1 MALDEI
7 QTSIHGSRLGLD
19 AYDNLIVGGR
29 RVGPGVVTRS
39 TPIYVDSV
47 NGSATGNG
55 KSPGTAVSTLAL
67 AFDLVTAAQGDL
79 IVVLPGH
86 TETLTA
92 SYALDVAG
100 VYVLGLGK
108 GDDMPQFLM
117 NHANAEI
124 SIAANGITLDGL
136 RFSADVTSVAIGIEI
151 EDGIDYTT
159 IKNCVFDVVTAG
171 TDEFTAAI
179 HMVNDNTGTV
189 IENNVIDQGIA
200 AAVAA
205 IHMDA
210 DTANTVIRGNK
221 IYGDYSTG
229 CIIGD
234 TTLSTNVLIEKNL
247 LVNGV
252 GGNINSEPG
261 IELLTGTTG
270 IIRDN
275 DIVSNLATM
284 AASIVADT
292 CLCFRNYYNEDVGG
306 GATGGAIGTAS
317 ADD

>member
-1 MALDEI
+1 MPDI
-7 QTSIHGSRLGLD
+7 VTSLHGNLIGLD
-19 AYDNLIVGGR
+19 ANGNLIVGGKL
-29 RVGPGVVTRS
+29 VGANIQTLGKV
-39 TPIYVDSV
+39 IYVDSV
-47 NGSATGNG
+47 TGDDNLSG
-55 KSPGTAVSTLAL
+55 EAPQDAVATLAA
-67 AFDLVTAAQGDL
+67 AFDLVTANKGDV
-79 IVVLPGH
+79 IVLLPGH
-86 TETLTA
+86 QETLGNA
-92 SYALDVAG
+92 SLALDVAG
-100 VYVLGLGK
+100 VYVLGVGT
-108 GDDMPQFLM
+108 GDDMPQFNH
-117 NHANAEI
+117 NHANAEV
-124 SIAANGITLDGL
+124 SVAANGITLDGI
-136 RFSADVTSVAIGIEI
+136 RFSADVTSVAIGVEI
-151 EDGIDYTT
+151 EDGVDYTT
-159 IKNCVFDVVTAG
+159 VRNCLFDVVTAG

-179 HMVNDNTGTV
+179 HMVNDNTGTL

-210 DTANTVIRGNK
+210 DTDKTVIRGNR
-221 IYGDYSTG
+221 IYGDYSTA
-229 CIIGD
+229 CIVGD
-234 TTLSTNVLIEKNL
+234 TTLSTNILIEKNL

-252 GGNINSEPG
+252 GGNIGTEPG

-292 CLCFRNYYNEDVGG
+292 VLCFRNYYNEDAGG